1 MATTPPQDA
10 APAPPSVPVRVW
22 RSWRALSAS
31 QKMSAI
37 AALAL
42 LVTMFM
48 PWFSQHV
55 ILVKNQTSVSLS
67 LTAFDAFSITE
78 AIVLL
83 IALGVLA
90 LLFVRGE
97 GRAPGSP
104 ASDGAVIL
112 VGGGFA
118 ALLIVYRM
126 FSAPGGAPGVTT
138 GLQWGLFLALA
149 AAIWLASTGRAM
161 RRTPSGS
168 RERPAQVRDAPV
180 ARVEGA
186 GAPLTRDGAR
196 SVTFELPD
204 DQYDE

>member
-10 APAPPSVPVRVW
+10 APAPPSAPVRVW
-22 RSWRALSAS
+22 RAWRALSAS

-48 PWFSQHV
+48 PWFSQHGIV
-55 ILVKNQTSVSLS
+55 NHQTSVSLS
-67 LTAFDAFSITE
+67 LTAFDAFSIAE

-83 IALGVLA
+83 VALGILA

-112 VGGGFA
+112 VAGGFA
-118 ALLIVYRM
+118 GVVIVYSM
-126 FSAPGGAPGVTT
+126 FSAPGGGPGVTT
-138 GLQWGLFLALA
+138 GLQWGVFLALA

-161 RRTPSGS
+161 RRPPGAG
-168 RERPAQVRDAPV
+168 RARAAQVPGAPT
-180 ARVEGA
+180 ARGA
-186 GAPLTRDGAR
+186 GGGEPLTRDEAR

>member
-1 MATTPPQDA
+1 MATAPPPQDA
-10 APAPPSVPVRVW
+10 APTPPSVPVRVW
-22 RSWRALSAS
+22 RSWRALSTS

-48 PWFSQHV
+48 PWFSQHG
-55 ILVKNQTSVSLS
+55 IAGGRTPLSDS
-67 LTAFDAFSITE
+67 LTAFGAFSIVE

-83 IALGVLA
+83 VALGVLA

-97 GRAPGSP
+97 NRAPGSP

-112 VGGGFA
+112 VAGGLA
-118 ALLIVYRM
+118 ALMIVYGM
-126 FSAPGGAPGVTT
+126 FSAPGGPGITT

-161 RRTPSGS
+161 RRPVGG
-168 RERPAQVRDAPV
+168 ERTSSAAVRAAPAAGG
-180 ARVEGA
+180 EG
-186 GAPLTRDGAR
+186 GGEPLTRDGAR
-196 SVTFELPD
+196 SVTFEHPH

>member
-1 MATTPPQDA
+1 MATAPQQQDA
-10 APAPPSVPVRVW
+10 APAPPSAPVRVW
-22 RSWRALSAS
+22 RAWRALGTS

-48 PWFSQHV
+48 PWFSQHGIV
-55 ILVKNQTSVSLS
+55 DQRTSVSLS
-67 LTAFDAFSITE
+67 LTAFDAFSIVE

-83 IALGVLA
+83 VALGVLA

-97 GRAPGSP
+97 GRGPGS
-104 ASDGAVIL
+104 AAADGAVIL
-112 VGGGFA
+112 LGGGFA
-118 ALLIVYRM
+118 GLLIVYRM
-126 FSAPGGAPGVTT
+126 FSAPSGGRGVTT

-161 RRTPSGS
+161 RRPSSARGA
-168 RERPAQVRDAPV
+168 PAGEVRAAPA
-180 ARVEGA
+180 ARGEG
-186 GAPLTRDGAR
+186 GAEPLTRDGAR
-196 SVTFELPD
+196 RVKFELPH